1 MENGASSY
9 RHFLAGDDNGI
20 VEIIN
25 EYKDGLILYLN
36 QYVSDIHAAEDLA
49 EDTFFKLMI
58 KKPRYTPRYT
68 FRAWL
73 YAIGRNAAVDY
84 IRKQSRQV
92 NTPAEDL
99 ESLSA
104 EEECFEQACI
114 REEEK
119 RLVHKA
125 LKKLLS
131 GAAAFCPV
139 YLSGK

>member
-36 QYVSDIHAAEDLA
+36 QYVSDIHA
-49 EDTFFKLMI
+49 
-58 KKPRYTPRYT
+58 
-68 FRAWL
+68 
-73 YAIGRNAAVDY
+73 
-84 IRKQSRQV
+84 
-92 NTPAEDL
+92 AEDL